1 MNDLLPSY
9 EPQTGQVILQ
19 GLPAGAAGEATL
31 VPTAGLDLAFDRADG
46 HLARVVIDVAEAAA
60 VSKAMLVRL
69 FGPDAPAVLRDAAA
83 WARKQ
88 PAKVLSPEPVLCAA
102 LSRLARLDAARATSP
117 VPGTSP
123 RWAAEAAEL
132 AERAGLHDR
141 VRAETAAQQEGAW
154 KEQAEPSR
162 LPALDVAAEVESLKK
177 DQVRMPGLH
186 WVLDPGLVPRGLFRL
201 GLSPHSDL
209 SVRSESGGD
218 RLAVQVPLAPGA
230 DRGAVA
236 RCVTRLVD
244 PAVRRVLASG
254 CFNRSGTA
262 ELALPFPLDE
272 LRETWL
278 EVTDGNLRPVL
289 SAPGHRMRRALRWAD
304 AALRAERAPK
314 GLAPAASCRDWAA
327 LAALAWER
335 CRHDWE
341 AVGDA
346 DRAFLAARYLA
357 AIDPR
362 ACVLAAPSATAA
374 TLAARSPLP
383 EPGYL
388 AEVLGA

>member
-9 EPQTGQVILQ
+9 EPKTGQVILQ

-31 VPTAGLDLAFDRADG
+31 VPAAGVDLAFDRADG
-46 HLARVVIDVAEAAA
+46 HLARVVIDVAGQAGNIGA
-60 VSKAMLVRL
+60 AMLVRL

-117 VPGTSP
+117 VLGTSP

-141 VRAETAAQQEGAW
+141 VRAETAAQR
-154 KEQAEPSR
+154 EQAEPLR
-162 LPALDVAAEVESLKK
+162 LPAPDVAAEVESLEKN
-177 DQVRMPGLH
+177 QVRLPGLH
-186 WVLDPGLVPRGLFRL
+186 WVLDPGLVPRGLFRP

-236 RCVTRLVD
+236 RCVTRLVE

-254 CFNRSGTA
+254 CFNRSGAA

-272 LRETWL
+272 LCETWL
-278 EVTDGNLRPVL
+278 EVADGELRPVL
-289 SAPGHRMRRALRWAD
+289 SARGHRMRRALRWAD

-341 AVGDA
+341 AAGDA
-346 DRAFLAARYLA
+346 DRAFLAARRLA

-362 ACVLAAPSATAA
+362 ACVPAAPSATAA
-374 TLAARSPLP
+374 ALAARPPLP
-383 EPGYL
+383 GPGYL